1 MDFWQKVKRDVQK
14 GIKEGVEVMKEGVA
28 AAKEKAGEM
37 SEEGKRRYK
46 IFLLKT
52 NVQKEISEL
61 GGKIYGLSTKLKNPM
76 LDSKVKTAIAK
87 IRKIESEIVKLE
99 KEAQKAVKKSV
110 KKVVA
115 GTTKKIKKIKKK

>member
-37 SEEGKRRYK
+37 TEEGKRRSQV
-46 IFLLKT
+46 FLLKT

-61 GGKIYGLSTKLKNPM
+61 GGKIYGLSEKVKNPM
-76 LDSKVKTAIAK
+76 LDSKVKAAIAK
-87 IRKIESEIVKLE
+87 IRKVELQIVKLE
-99 KEAQKAVKKSV
+99 KDAQITVKKSV
-110 KKVVA
+110 KRVVA
-115 GTTKKIKKIKKK
+115 KTTKKIKKK